1 MVGVRRLRD
10 ALSHFRLRADEVR
23 SKVAL
28 RRPTWPAIL
37 TFAVVGGAVLFVFL
51 QLSPSLLFART
62 TPAGGDMGAHV
73 WAPAYLRD
81 HLLPHGRLT
90 GWTPDWYDGFPV
102 FVFYF
107 PLPSL
112 LIVLIN
118 LVLPYGIA
126 FKLVSVLGVLS
137 LPVAAWAFGKLAGM
151 RNPAPACLAVATV
164 PFLFDRSFTI
174 YGGNIPSTL
183 AGEFAF
189 SISLSVALVFLG
201 MFARGLRTGRGR
213 GLTAVLLAITALGH
227 IIPTFFAVF
236 GAGVLTL
243 ISFVQRPFTWARL
256 RFAIPAL
263 LVGGLL
269 AGFWVVPF
277 LLRLPY
283 TNDMGWEKIVT
294 YRHTLFPANLR
305 WLFVMAGMGGAIS
318 LLLQRRMGIFLTVM
332 GVTSG
337 IAFVWAPQSRLWNAR
352 LLPFWFLC
360 LYLLAGLLVSELG
373 LGIATFLTTARQP
386 VTSALVA
393 TPVIAL
399 AVALVFVGMPLRS
412 LPGGGVRADGRY
424 HWPVHSRYNFST
436 ADSSFIPG
444 WAKWNYT
451 GYERKASYPEYRDV
465 IATMSDVGKKVG
477 CGRAMWE
484 YEKEEDRFGTPM
496 ALMLLPYWTRGCVGS
511 MEGLFFESAASTPYH
526 FLNQSELSLAPSSAQ
541 RDLPYRP
548 LDVAKGVEHLQLLGV
563 RYYMAISPEAQA
575 QAAAVPA
582 LRLVASSGPWSVNY
596 TENGGQVTKP
606 RTWKV
611 YEVAGSALV
620 APLTEQPVVVT
631 GLKKGARPWLKAA
644 VDFYQDKN
652 QWPVMRAA
660 TGLPTWARVPVSST
674 TPPHTA
680 TQPAHVSHIS
690 TGDDRISFDV
700 DRPGVPVVV
709 RASYFPNWK
718 VSGAKGVFRVMPN
731 LMVVV
736 PTSTHVTLHYGYTP
750 VDVLAYVLTLL
761 GVAAVVLLAR
771 SPPVTYPESPL
782 PPVDSDHTDAPP
794 PDEEDAWELVPA
806 YSDPPPP

>member
-10 ALSHFRLRADEVR
+10 ALSRIE
-23 SKVAL
+23 L
-28 RRPTWPAIL
+28 RRPSWPALL
-37 TFAVVGGAVLFVFL
+37 TFAVVGGAVVFVFL
-51 QLSPSLLFART
+51 QLSPNLLLART

-90 GWTPDWYDGFPV
+90 GWTPDWYDGFPA

-107 PLPSL
+107 PLPSV
-112 LIVLIN
+112 LIVLLN
-118 LVLPYGIA
+118 LVLPYSIA
-126 FKLVSVLGVLS
+126 FKLVTVLGVLS
-137 LPVAAWAFGKLAGM
+137 LPVAAWAFGKLSGM
-151 RNPAPACLAVATV
+151 QNPAPACLAVATV

-201 MFARGLRTGRGR
+201 VFARGLRTGRHR
-213 GLTAVLLAITALGH
+213 GLAGVLLAITALCH

-243 ISFVQRPFTWARL
+243 ISLVQRPFTLARV
-256 RFAIPAL
+256 RFAIPAVV
-263 LVGGLL
+263 VGGLL

-283 TNDMGWEKIVT
+283 TNDMGWEKILT
-294 YRHTLFPANLR
+294 YRHTLFPSNLR
-305 WLFVMAGMGGAIS
+305 WLFALAGLGGAAS
-318 LLLQRRMGIFLTVM
+318 LLLQRRIGIFLTIM
-332 GVTSG
+332 AVTSG
-337 IAFVWAPQSRLWNAR
+337 LAFVWAPQSRLWNAR

-360 LYLLAGLLVSELG
+360 LYLLAGVLVSEVG
-373 LGIATFLTTARQP
+373 LGVATFLTREREP
-386 VTSALVA
+386 LPSALTA
-393 TPVIAL
+393 TPVIAFI
-399 AVALVFVGMPLRS
+399 VAMVFVGLPLRS
-412 LPGGGVRADGRY
+412 LPGGGVKADGRY
-424 HWPVHSRYNFST
+424 HWPVHSRYSFST

-451 GYERKASYPEYRDV
+451 GYERKPSYPEYRDV
-465 IATMSDVGKKVG
+465 IATMSDVGKTNG

-548 LDVAKGVEHLQLLGV
+548 LNVAAGVQHLQLMGV

-575 QAAAVPA
+575 QADALPA
-582 LRLVASSGPWSVNY
+582 LHLVKTSGPWSVNY
-596 TENGGQVTKP
+596 TENGGQVSKE
-606 RTWKV
+606 RTWKI
-611 YEVAGSALV
+611 YEVADSAIV
-620 APLTEQPVVVT
+620 QPLTEQPVVVT
-631 GLKKGARPWLKAA
+631 GLKKGARPWLEAA
-644 VDFYQDKN
+644 VRFYQDTN

-660 TGLPTWARVPVSST
+660 TGLSTWARVPVSST
-674 TPPHTA
+674 NPPRTPTRA
-680 TQPAHVSHIS
+680 AHVSNIR

-700 DRPGVPVVV
+700 DRVGVPVVV
-709 RASYFPNWK
+709 KASYFPNWK
-718 VSGAKGVFRVMPN
+718 ASGAKGVYRVMPN

-736 PTSTHVTLHYGYTP
+736 PTSKHVSLHYGYTP
-750 VDVLAYVLTLL
+750 VDALGYLLSLL
-761 GVAAVVLLAR
+761 GVAAVVVLAR
-771 SPPVTYPESPL
+771 RPALTYPE
-782 PPVDSDHTDAPP
+782 PP
-794 PDEEDAWELVPA
+794 PPTEADELAATSPPDDDDARALVPA
-806 YSDPPPP
+806 FSEPPPP

>member
-1 MVGVRRLRD
+1 MVGVRRVRD
-10 ALSHFRLRADEVR
+10 ALSRLD
-23 SKVAL
+23 L
-28 RRPTWPAIL
+28 RRPSWPAVL

-90 GWTPDWYDGFPV
+90 GWTPDWYDGFPA

-112 LIVLIN
+112 LIVLLN

-137 LPVAAWAFGKLAGM
+137 LPVAAWAFGRLAGM

-201 MFARGLRTGRGR
+201 MFARGLRTGRHR
-213 GLTAVLLAITALGH
+213 GLSAVLLAVTALCH

-243 ISFVQRPFTWARL
+243 MSLTHRPFTWARF
-256 RFAIPAL
+256 RFAVPAVV
-263 LVGGLL
+263 VGGLL

-277 LLRLPY
+277 LLRIPY

-294 YRHTLFPANLR
+294 YHHTLFPSNMR
-305 WLFVMAGMGGAIS
+305 WLFVMAGMGGAVS
-318 LLLQRRMGIFLTVM
+318 LLLLRRMGIFLTIM
-332 GVTSG
+332 AATSAL
-337 IAFVWAPQSRLWNAR
+337 AFVWAPQSRLWNAR

-360 LYLLAGLLVSELG
+360 LYLLAGFLVAELG
-373 LGIATFLTTARQP
+373 VGIATFLTREREPLQG
-386 VTSALVA
+386 ALVA
-393 TPVIAL
+393 TPI
-399 AVALVFVGMPLRS
+399 VALLVAMVFVGLPLRS
-412 LPGGGVRADGRY
+412 LPGGGVKADGKY
-424 HWPVHSRYNFST
+424 HWPVHSRFSFAT
-436 ADSSFIPG
+436 ADSSFVPG

-451 GYERKASYPEYRDV
+451 GYERKTSYPEYRDV
-465 IATMSDVGKKVG
+465 IATMNEVSKAHG

-496 ALMLLPYWTRGCVGS
+496 SLMLLPYWTRGCVGS

-548 LDVAKGVEHLQLLGV
+548 LNVAKGIEHLQLLGV
-563 RYYMAISPEAQA
+563 KYYMAISPEAQV
-575 QAAAVPA
+575 QADALPS
-582 LRLVASSGPWSVNY
+582 LRLVATSGPWNVSY
-596 TENGGQVTKP
+596 TEKGSQVTKP
-606 RTWKV
+606 RTWRV
-611 YEVAGSALV
+611 YEVAGAAV
-620 APLTEQPVVVT
+620 VQPLTNQPVVVT

-644 VDFYQDKN
+644 VNFYQDTS
-652 QWPVMRAA
+652 QWPVLRAA
-660 TGLPTWARVPVSST
+660 SGPRSWARVPVAST
-674 TPPHTA
+674 NPKRTPMA
-680 TQPAHVSHIS
+680 TAHVSHIQ

-700 DRPGVPVVV
+700 DRTGVPVLVK
-709 RASYFPNWK
+709 ASYFPNWK
-718 VSGAKGVFRVMPN
+718 ASGAKGVYRVMPN

-736 PTSTHVTLHYGYTP
+736 PTRKHVSLHYGYTP
-750 VDVLAYVLTLL
+750 VDALGYLLTLL
-761 GVAAVVLLAR
+761 GVAAVAVLAR
-771 SPPVTYPESPL
+771 RPPVEYPE
-782 PPVDSDHTDAPP
+782 PPPP
-794 PDEEDAWELVPA
+794 PDDELADVPPPPDEDAWELVPA
-806 YSDPPPP
+806 FSEPPPP